1 MNESIISVRYTKAL
15 FSLAIEKKIL
25 DVVKSDI
32 EVVFSVMSESDE
44 LQHIFQNP
52 VLKPSKKQEIVK
64 NVFSSFNKMTLS
76 FINLLIKNRRESH
89 LYDISRNF
97 LSKFRKY
104 NNIESASLTTAIEID
119 SVLLEKVKNL
129 IKTSLKTE
137 IDLSTKI
144 DNKIIGGFIIR
155 VGDRQVDSSVKSNI
169 NKIRKKLLNATID

>member
-1 MNESIISVRYTKAL
+1 
-15 FSLAIEKKIL
+15 
-25 DVVKSDI
+25 
-32 EVVFSVMSESDE
+32 
-44 LQHIFQNP
+44 
-52 VLKPSKKQEIVK
+52 
-64 NVFSSFNKMTLS
+64 MTLS